1 MRDNGGTPTM
11 RTLDINLQIEAM
23 KHETKAQPISNLR
36 TSIRY
41 ASPDA
46 KLDDAKK
53 LTKVI
58 PAAAFRKTANGI
70 QMTAYNG
77 IIQIEVNHLANLM
90 EVNRVKQEAEE
101 LSQTYLA
108 FMGSSGHSVKIWV
121 RFTRPDKSL
130 PKNREE
136 AEIFQAHAYRKAVSL
151 YQPILSYSIELKNPA
166 LEQFCRQTY
175 DPELYYNPDSTIM
188 YMRQPMEMP
197 SETTYQEAVQA
208 ETSPFK
214 RLIPGYDSLET
225 LSALFEVALNK
236 ACQSLSEL
244 QPGIYP
250 RSDEDLKPLLVQL
263 AENCF
268 QAGIPEE
275 ETARCAI
282 AHLYRQ
288 KKEFLIRQTVQSVY
302 TIAKGF
308 GKKSPLS
315 AEQELELR
323 TEEFM
328 QRRYE
333 FRYNTMTTV
342 TEYRERNT
350 FCFYFRP
357 LSSRVRN
364 SIAMNARLEGLSLW
378 DRDVVRYLDSD
389 RIPIFNPIED
399 FLFGLDVRWD
409 GHDRIRELAARVP
422 CNNRHWADLF
432 YRWFLNMVAHWRQTD
447 RKYANCTVPLLVGPQ
462 AYRKSTFCRSLL
474 PPELQAY
481 YTDRIDFSNKR
492 DAEISL
498 NRFALINMDE
508 FDQNR
513 VNQQAFLKHIFQK
526 PIVNVRRPHGTATQ
540 EMRRYASFIG
550 TSNHKDLLTDTSGS
564 RRYIVVDV
572 TGPIDCSPID
582 YEQLYAQAMHDLYKG
597 ERYWFDPEDEK
608 VMNESNQE
616 FQVMPIAE
624 QLFHEYFRAATEGEE
639 CEQFLAIEILE
650 QVQHD
655 SKIRVSDCNIIQ
667 FGRILQRIGCLLC
680 IPNEVMCIGWYELKQ
695 KENKY
700 MCVPTVTGD
709 RSVTDGLR
717 PITSIHY

>member
-53 LTKVI
+53 LAKVI

-130 PKNREE
+130 PQNREE

-275 ETARCAI
+275 ETARWAI

-409 GHDRIRELAARVP
+409 GHDRIRELAARGP

-492 DAEISL
+492 DTEISL

-513 VNQQAFLKHIFQK
+513 VNQQAFLKHILQK

-667 FGRILQRIGCLLC
+667 FGRILQKNRVPSVHTKRGNVYRVVRIKAKR
-680 IPNEVMCIGWYELKQ
+680 E
-695 KENKY
+695 
-700 MCVPTVTGD
+700 
-709 RSVTDGLR
+709 
-717 PITSIHY
+717 

>member
-41 ASPDA
+41 TSPDA

-275 ETARCAI
+275 ETARWAI

-462 AYRKSTFCRSLL
+462 AYRKSTFCWSLL

-513 VNQQAFLKHIFQK
+513 VNQQAFLKHILQK

-624 QLFHEYFRAATEGEE
+624 QLFHEYFRAAHRRRRMRT
-639 CEQFLAIEILE
+639 
-650 QVQHD
+650 
-655 SKIRVSDCNIIQ
+655 
-667 FGRILQRIGCLLC
+667 
-680 IPNEVMCIGWYELKQ
+680 IPCHRNSGAGA
-695 KENKY
+695 
-700 MCVPTVTGD
+700 T
-709 RSVTDGLR
+709 
-717 PITSIHY
+717 

>member
-53 LTKVI
+53 LAKVI

-275 ETARCAI
+275 ETARWAI

-409 GHDRIRELAARVP
+409 GHDRIRELAARGP

-492 DAEISL
+492 DTEISL

-513 VNQQAFLKHIFQK
+513 VNQQAFLKHILQK

-550 TSNHKDLLTDTSGS
+550 TSNHKDLLMDTSGS

-667 FGRILQRIGCLLC
+667 FGRILQKNRVPSVHTKRGNVYRVVRIKAKR
-680 IPNEVMCIGWYELKQ
+680 E
-695 KENKY
+695 
-700 MCVPTVTGD
+700 
-709 RSVTDGLR
+709 
-717 PITSIHY
+717 

>member
-244 QPGIYP
+244 QPGY
-250 RSDEDLKPLLVQL
+250 
-263 AENCF
+263 
-268 QAGIPEE
+268 
-275 ETARCAI
+275 
-282 AHLYRQ
+282 
-288 KKEFLIRQTVQSVY
+288 
-302 TIAKGF
+302 
-308 GKKSPLS
+308 
-315 AEQELELR
+315 
-323 TEEFM
+323 
-328 QRRYE
+328 
-333 FRYNTMTTV
+333 
-342 TEYRERNT
+342 
-350 FCFYFRP
+350 
-357 LSSRVRN
+357 
-364 SIAMNARLEGLSLW
+364 
-378 DRDVVRYLDSD
+378 
-389 RIPIFNPIED
+389 IPI
-399 FLFGLDVRWD
+399 R
-409 GHDRIRELAARVP
+409 
-422 CNNRHWADLF
+422 
-432 YRWFLNMVAHWRQTD
+432 
-447 RKYANCTVPLLVGPQ
+447 
-462 AYRKSTFCRSLL
+462 
-474 PPELQAY
+474 
-481 YTDRIDFSNKR
+481 
-492 DAEISL
+492 
-498 NRFALINMDE
+498 
-508 FDQNR
+508 
-513 VNQQAFLKHIFQK
+513 
-526 PIVNVRRPHGTATQ
+526 
-540 EMRRYASFIG
+540 
-550 TSNHKDLLTDTSGS
+550 
-564 RRYIVVDV
+564 
-572 TGPIDCSPID
+572 
-582 YEQLYAQAMHDLYKG
+582 
-597 ERYWFDPEDEK
+597 
-608 VMNESNQE
+608 
-616 FQVMPIAE
+616 
-624 QLFHEYFRAATEGEE
+624 
-639 CEQFLAIEILE
+639 
-650 QVQHD
+650 
-655 SKIRVSDCNIIQ
+655 
-667 FGRILQRIGCLLC
+667 
-680 IPNEVMCIGWYELKQ
+680 
-695 KENKY
+695 
-700 MCVPTVTGD
+700 
-709 RSVTDGLR
+709 
-717 PITSIHY
+717 

>member
-53 LTKVI
+53 LAKVI

-275 ETARCAI
+275 ETARWAI

-513 VNQQAFLKHIFQK
+513 VNQQAFLKHILQK

-540 EMRRYASFIG
+540 EMRRYATFIG

-597 ERYWFDPEDEK
+597 ER
-608 VMNESNQE
+608 
-616 FQVMPIAE
+616 
-624 QLFHEYFRAATEGEE
+624 
-639 CEQFLAIEILE
+639 
-650 QVQHD
+650 
-655 SKIRVSDCNIIQ
+655 
-667 FGRILQRIGCLLC
+667 
-680 IPNEVMCIGWYELKQ
+680 
-695 KENKY
+695 
-700 MCVPTVTGD
+700 
-709 RSVTDGLR
+709 
-717 PITSIHY
+717 

>member
-53 LTKVI
+53 LAKVI

-342 TEYRERNT
+342 TEYRERTT

-432 YRWFLNMVAHWRQTD
+432 YRWFLNMVAHWRQID

-513 VNQQAFLKHIFQK
+513 VNQQAFLKHILQK

-667 FGRILQRIGCLLC
+667 FGRILQKNRVPSVHTKRGNVYRVVRIKAKR
-680 IPNEVMCIGWYELKQ
+680 E
-695 KENKY
+695 
-700 MCVPTVTGD
+700 
-709 RSVTDGLR
+709 
-717 PITSIHY
+717 

>member
-23 KHETKAQPISNLR
+23 THETKAQPISNLR
-36 TSIRY
+36 TSKRY

-53 LTKVI
+53 LAKVI

-121 RFTRPDKSL
+121 RFTQPDKSL

-275 ETARCAI
+275 ETARWAI

-288 KKEFLIRQTVQSVY
+288 KKEFPIRQTVQSVY

-447 RKYANCTVPLLVGPQ
+447 RKYANCTVPLLIGPQ

-513 VNQQAFLKHIFQK
+513 VNQQAFLKHILQK

-667 FGRILQRIGCLLC
+667 FGRILQKNRVPSVHTKRGNVYRVVRIKAKR
-680 IPNEVMCIGWYELKQ
+680 E
-695 KENKY
+695 
-700 MCVPTVTGD
+700 
-709 RSVTDGLR
+709 
-717 PITSIHY
+717 

>member
-53 LTKVI
+53 LAKVI

-275 ETARCAI
+275 ETARWAI

-409 GHDRIRELAARVP
+409 GHDRIRELAARGP

-492 DAEISL
+492 DTEISL

-513 VNQQAFLKHIFQK
+513 VNQQAFLKHILQK

-667 FGRILQRIGCLLC
+667 FGRILQKNKIPSLHTKRGNFYKVIRIKPGR
-680 IPNEVMCIGWYELKQ
+680 G
-695 KENKY
+695 
-700 MCVPTVTGD
+700 
-709 RSVTDGLR
+709 
-717 PITSIHY
+717 

>member
-53 LTKVI
+53 LAKVI

-275 ETARCAI
+275 ETARWAI

-409 GHDRIRELAARVP
+409 GHDRIRELAARGP

-492 DAEISL
+492 DTEISL

-513 VNQQAFLKHIFQK
+513 VNQQAFLKYILQK

-667 FGRILQRIGCLLC
+667 FGRILQKNRVPSVHTKRGNVYRVVRIKAKR
-680 IPNEVMCIGWYELKQ
+680 E
-695 KENKY
+695 
-700 MCVPTVTGD
+700 
-709 RSVTDGLR
+709 
-717 PITSIHY
+717 

>member
-53 LTKVI
+53 LAKVI

-151 YQPILSYSIELKNPA
+151 YQPTLSYSIESKNPA

-275 ETARCAI
+275 ETARWAI

-409 GHDRIRELAARVP
+409 GHDRIREIAARVP

-513 VNQQAFLKHIFQK
+513 VNQQAFLKHILQK

-667 FGRILQRIGCLLC
+667 FGRILQKNRVPSVHTKRGNVYRVVRIKAKR
-680 IPNEVMCIGWYELKQ
+680 E
-695 KENKY
+695 
-700 MCVPTVTGD
+700 
-709 RSVTDGLR
+709 
-717 PITSIHY
+717 

>member
-1 MRDNGGTPTM
+1 MTLTLMRDNGGTPTM

-53 LTKVI
+53 LAKVI

-130 PKNREE
+130 PQNREE

-275 ETARCAI
+275 ETARWAI

-513 VNQQAFLKHIFQK
+513 VNQQAFLKHILQK

-667 FGRILQRIGCLLC
+667 FGRILQKNRVPSVHTKRGNVYRVVRIKAKR
-680 IPNEVMCIGWYELKQ
+680 E
-695 KENKY
+695 
-700 MCVPTVTGD
+700 
-709 RSVTDGLR
+709 
-717 PITSIHY
+717 

>member
-350 FCFYFRP
+350 FWFYFRP

-667 FGRILQRIGCLLC
+667 FGRILQKNRVPSVHTKRGNVYRVVRIKAKR
-680 IPNEVMCIGWYELKQ
+680 E
-695 KENKY
+695 
-700 MCVPTVTGD
+700 
-709 RSVTDGLR
+709 
-717 PITSIHY
+717 

>member
-53 LTKVI
+53 LAKVI

-130 PKNREE
+130 PQNREE

-275 ETARCAI
+275 ETARWAI

-389 RIPIFNPIED
+389 RIPIFNPIEE
-399 FLFGLDVRWD
+399 FLFGLDVRWA

-513 VNQQAFLKHIFQK
+513 VNQQAFLKHILQK

-667 FGRILQRIGCLLC
+667 FGRILQKNRVPSVHTKRGNVYRVVRIKAKR
-680 IPNEVMCIGWYELKQ
+680 E
-695 KENKY
+695 
-700 MCVPTVTGD
+700 
-709 RSVTDGLR
+709 
-717 PITSIHY
+717 

>member
-1 MRDNGGTPTM
+1 
-11 RTLDINLQIEAM
+11 
-23 KHETKAQPISNLR
+23 
-36 TSIRY
+36 
-41 ASPDA
+41 
-46 KLDDAKK
+46 
-53 LTKVI
+53 
-58 PAAAFRKTANGI
+58 
-70 QMTAYNG
+70 MTAYNG

-378 DRDVVRYLDSD
+378 
-389 RIPIFNPIED
+389 
-399 FLFGLDVRWD
+399 GQ
-409 GHDRIRELAARVP
+409 G
-422 CNNRHWADLF
+422 CG
-432 YRWFLNMVAHWRQTD
+432 
-447 RKYANCTVPLLVGPQ
+447 PL
-462 AYRKSTFCRSLL
+462 S
-474 PPELQAY
+474 
-481 YTDRIDFSNKR
+481 
-492 DAEISL
+492 
-498 NRFALINMDE
+498 
-508 FDQNR
+508 
-513 VNQQAFLKHIFQK
+513 
-526 PIVNVRRPHGTATQ
+526 
-540 EMRRYASFIG
+540 
-550 TSNHKDLLTDTSGS
+550 
-564 RRYIVVDV
+564 
-572 TGPIDCSPID
+572 
-582 YEQLYAQAMHDLYKG
+582 
-597 ERYWFDPEDEK
+597 
-608 VMNESNQE
+608 
-616 FQVMPIAE
+616 
-624 QLFHEYFRAATEGEE
+624 
-639 CEQFLAIEILE
+639 
-650 QVQHD
+650 
-655 SKIRVSDCNIIQ
+655 
-667 FGRILQRIGCLLC
+667 
-680 IPNEVMCIGWYELKQ
+680 
-695 KENKY
+695 
-700 MCVPTVTGD
+700 
-709 RSVTDGLR
+709 GLR
-717 PITSIHY
+717 PDSDFQSDRRFSLRTGCTLGRARPDSRTSSPGSLQQPTLGGLVLSLVSEYGGTLAADRPEICELHCTIARRSAGLPKVYFLPEFTSSRITGILHGPH

>member
-188 YMRQPMEMP
+188 YMRQPMGMP

-275 ETARCAI
+275 ETARWAI

-364 SIAMNARLEGLSLW
+364 SIAMNARLKGLSLW

-389 RIPIFNPIED
+389 RIPIFNPIVD
-399 FLFGLDVRWD
+399 FLFGLNVRWD

-513 VNQQAFLKHIFQK
+513 VNQQAFLKHILQK

-667 FGRILQRIGCLLC
+667 FGRILQKNRVPSVHTKRGNVYRVVRIKAKR
-680 IPNEVMCIGWYELKQ
+680 E
-695 KENKY
+695 
-700 MCVPTVTGD
+700 
-709 RSVTDGLR
+709 
-717 PITSIHY
+717 

>member
-53 LTKVI
+53 LAKVI

-108 FMGSSGHSVKIWV
+108 FMGSSGHSVKILV

-275 ETARCAI
+275 ETARWAI

-667 FGRILQRIGCLLC
+667 FGRILQKNRVPSVHTKRGNVYRVVRIKAKR
-680 IPNEVMCIGWYELKQ
+680 E
-695 KENKY
+695 
-700 MCVPTVTGD
+700 
-709 RSVTDGLR
+709 
-717 PITSIHY
+717 

>member
-1 MRDNGGTPTM
+1 MKLTLMRDNGGIPTM

-53 LTKVI
+53 LAKVI

-275 ETARCAI
+275 ETARWAI

-513 VNQQAFLKHIFQK
+513 VNQQAFLKHILQK

-667 FGRILQRIGCLLC
+667 FGRILQKNRVPSVHTKRGNVYRVVRIKAKR
-680 IPNEVMCIGWYELKQ
+680 E
-695 KENKY
+695 
-700 MCVPTVTGD
+700 
-709 RSVTDGLR
+709 
-717 PITSIHY
+717 

>member
-36 TSIRY
+36 ASIRY
-41 ASPDA
+41 ASPNA

-58 PAAAFRKTANGI
+58 PAATFRKTANGI

-101 LSQTYLA
+101 LSQTYLT

-121 RFTRPDKSL
+121 RFTRPDQSL
-130 PKNREE
+130 PQNREE

-166 LEQFCRQTY
+166 LEQFCRQTC

-197 SETTYQEAVQA
+197 SETTYQEVVQA

-275 ETARCAI
+275 ETACWAI

-513 VNQQAFLKHIFQK
+513 VNQQAFLKHILQK

-582 YEQLYAQAMHDLYKG
+582 YEQLYTQAMHDLYKG

-650 QVQHD
+650 QVQQD

-667 FGRILQRIGCLLC
+667 FGRILQKNRVPSVHTKRGNVYRVVRIKAKR
-680 IPNEVMCIGWYELKQ
+680 E
-695 KENKY
+695 
-700 MCVPTVTGD
+700 
-709 RSVTDGLR
+709 
-717 PITSIHY
+717 

>member
-53 LTKVI
+53 LAKVI

-275 ETARCAI
+275 ETARWAI

-364 SIAMNARLEGLSLW
+364 SIAMNARLEGLGLW

-513 VNQQAFLKHIFQK
+513 VNQQAFLKHILQK

-667 FGRILQRIGCLLC
+667 FGRILQKNRVPSVHTKRGNVYRVVRIKAKR
-680 IPNEVMCIGWYELKQ
+680 E
-695 KENKY
+695 
-700 MCVPTVTGD
+700 
-709 RSVTDGLR
+709 
-717 PITSIHY
+717 

>member
-1 MRDNGGTPTM
+1 MKLTLMRDNGETTTM

-53 LTKVI
+53 LAKVI

-121 RFTRPDKSL
+121 RFTRPDQSL

-275 ETARCAI
+275 ETARWAI

-513 VNQQAFLKHIFQK
+513 VNQQAFLKHILQK

-667 FGRILQRIGCLLC
+667 FGRILQKNRVPSVHTKRGNVYRVVRIKAKR
-680 IPNEVMCIGWYELKQ
+680 E
-695 KENKY
+695 
-700 MCVPTVTGD
+700 
-709 RSVTDGLR
+709 
-717 PITSIHY
+717 

>member
-53 LTKVI
+53 LAKVI

-108 FMGSSGHSVKIWV
+108 FMGSSGHSVKIGV

-275 ETARCAI
+275 ETARWAI

-432 YRWFLNMVAHWRQTD
+432 YRWSLNMVAHWRQTD
-447 RKYANCTVPLLVGPQ
+447 RKYANCTVPLLIGPQ

-513 VNQQAFLKHIFQK
+513 VNQQAFLKHILQK

-667 FGRILQRIGCLLC
+667 FGRILQKNRVPSVHTKRGNVYRVVRIKAKR
-680 IPNEVMCIGWYELKQ
+680 E
-695 KENKY
+695 
-700 MCVPTVTGD
+700 
-709 RSVTDGLR
+709 
-717 PITSIHY
+717 